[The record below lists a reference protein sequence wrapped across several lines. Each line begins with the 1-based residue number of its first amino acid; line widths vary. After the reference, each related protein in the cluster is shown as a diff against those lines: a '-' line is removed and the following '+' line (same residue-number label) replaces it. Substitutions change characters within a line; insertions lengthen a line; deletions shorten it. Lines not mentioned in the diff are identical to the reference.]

1 LNNFLRQSRDAT
13 PLHKVPNSAILE
25 AGLKGFADS
34 TEDVAWLEDKK
45 DQSARTLERQAAKHS

>member
-1 LNNFLRQSRDAT
+1 M
-13 PLHKVPNSAILE
+13 PLHKVPNSVILE
-25 AGLKGFADS
+25 TGLKGFADS